1 MEMQMILFRAATVA
15 LAVAGAMAVTSV
27 ATPAMA
33 DWHGNGWHRRWYGPG
48 WGWGAPA
55 YYYYRPPPVYYAP
68 PVVYAPPPPPVYYS
82 PGVSFGL
89 TIR

>member
-1 MEMQMILFRAATVA
+1 MNLMRVA
-15 LAVAGAMAVTSV
+15 SV
-27 ATPAMA
+27 AFALIGTMGVLSATTEAKA
-33 DWHGNGWHRRWYGPG
+33 DWDHRGYDHHWYGPR
-48 WGWGAPA
+48 WGWRGPA
-55 YYYYRPPPVYYAP
+55 YYYGYAPPPAYYPPP